1 MCRNSTAL
9 FCVPK
14 TKSNGQSLLFLP
26 RGSQGWAMHISL
38 RGWAGDDALTT
49 REQVTE
55 VIAAGTIN

>member
-14 TKSNGQSLLFLP
+14 TKSNGQSLPFLP
-26 RGSQGWAMHISL
+26 RGSQ
-38 RGWAGDDALTT
+38 GWAGDDALTT

>member
-1 MCRNSTAL
+1 
-9 FCVPK
+9 
-14 TKSNGQSLLFLP
+14 
-26 RGSQGWAMHISL
+26 MHISL